1 MFFQQND
8 RHEQMARL
16 DPRDTNGD
24 GVVSPQEAAAYI
36 KDYLDNASPDERDQI
51 MRDYFGQMSPD
62 QRQQVG
68 DAIVRSP
75 ANPVQTVNHEDHADL
90 VNAYSQVAQHPAQDN
105 GPSPLEAAFAPGG
118 SLSSPLVKAGLV
130 GLAAAIGSRVLR
142 R

>member
-1 MFFQQND
+1 MFFQQNE

-36 KDYLDNASPDERDQI
+36 KDYLESASPEERSQI
-51 MRDYFGQMSPD
+51 MRDYFGQMSPE

-75 ANPVQTVNHEDHADL
+75 ANPVQQVDHTDPVAL
-90 VNAYSQVAQHPAQDN
+90 GNAYTQAAQ
-105 GPSPLEAAFAPGG
+105 APMQL
-118 SLSSPLVKAGLV
+118 SL
-130 GLAAAIGSRVLR
+130 INI
-142 R
+142 

>member
-36 KDYLDNASPDERDQI
+36 KDYLDSASPEERDQI
-51 MRDYFGQMSPD
+51 MRDYFGQMSPE

-68 DAIVRSP
+68 
-75 ANPVQTVNHEDHADL
+75 
-90 VNAYSQVAQHPAQDN
+90 
-105 GPSPLEAAFAPGG
+105 EAAPGAP
-118 SLSSPLVKAGLV
+118 AE
-130 GLAAAIGSRVLR
+130 
-142 R
+142 